1 MDKDLTYNMDDEL
14 YNELSK
20 IKDLDSRR
28 SYSHAQLQWVYTM
41 FNTLNPNNKKNITSC
56 GKCTST
62 TIKQVRRIYDQETEK
77 RNGTK

>member
-1 MDKDLTYNMDDEL
+1 MNDEL
-14 YNELSK
+14 YEELSK

-41 FNTLNPNNKKNITSC
+41 YTTLTGNKKNMTSC
-56 GKCTST
+56 GKCNAT
-62 TIKQVRRIYDQETEK
+62 TLKQVRRIYDQETEK